1 MAGHCH
7 ADFFNA
13 AVTVAGLLGPAWEK
27 TGAQLAA
34 TACGILW
41 SWGLV
46 VSYSAMASG
55 GSGKKEYTW
64 LQTRNE
70 ATPFF

>member
-1 MAGHCH
+1 MAGQRH
-7 ADFFNA
+7 AEFFNA

-27 TGAQLAA
+27 TGAQLVA